1 MKNLQSENSG
11 SCRSKAVRFTL
22 IELLVNTSISSLH
35 FFKRGDKL
43 EVQNTPLF
51 LKKGEG
57 LGEGKNL
64 FSRETK
70 FFPSPIKP
78 FTLIE
83 LLVVIA
89 IIAILAAILLPAL
102 QSARRRG
109 QGTGCLNNIKQL
121 YSGVL
126 AYSAANDDV
135 LPSATAN
142 KGKGG
147 YGWWQEMFCLQ
158 KYIQFK
164 RPAHTYFDPEV
175 LNCPANTKRTSF
187 QGSYTVYVSYALNS
201 RIGYFN
207 GDGTVDTRTDS
218 RKNWVKWSS
227 KNNYLT
233 KSTLFTE
240 KWTCF
245 KPTLYA
251 SNTRGLLQYTT
262 SNSLSIGADK
272 AHPGGANHLLAD
284 GHAETW
290 NYALIYGAY
299 NYVAIWNAPTAASIK
314 EITTNH

>member
-1 MKNLQSENSG
+1 MKNLTVKMSG
-11 SCRSKAVRFTL
+11 SCRSKAERFTL
-22 IELLVNTSISSLH
+22 IELLI
-35 FFKRGDKL
+35 
-43 EVQNTPLF
+43 
-51 LKKGEG
+51 
-57 LGEGKNL
+57 
-64 FSRETK
+64 
-70 FFPSPIKP
+70 
-78 FTLIE
+78 
-83 LLVVIA
+83 VIA

-109 QGTGCLNNIKQL
+109 QGTGCLNNMKQL
-121 YSGVL
+121 YAAVL
-126 AYSAANDDV
+126 AYSEANDDV
-135 LPSATAN
+135 LMSATAN
-142 KGKGG
+142 KSRGG
-147 YGWWQEMFCLQ
+147 YGWWQEMLCL
-158 KYIQFK
+158 KGYIPYK
-164 RPAHTYFDPEV
+164 KLSATYREPAV

-187 QGSYTVYVSYALNS
+187 QGSYTVYVSYACNS

-227 KNNYLT
+227 KNPYLS

-262 SNSLSIGADK
+262 YNSLAIAGEK

-284 GHAETW
+284 GHAEMW
-290 NYALIYGAY
+290 NYALIYGSY

-314 EITTNH
+314 QVMINH

>member
-1 MKNLQSENSG
+1 MEIIMKNLLPENSG
-11 SCRSKAVRFTL
+11 SCRSKA
-22 IELLVNTSISSLH
+22 
-35 FFKRGDKL
+35 
-43 EVQNTPLF
+43 
-51 LKKGEG
+51 
-57 LGEGKNL
+57 
-64 FSRETK
+64 SR
-70 FFPSPIKP
+70 

-109 QGTGCLNNIKQL
+109 QGAGCLNNMKQL
-121 YSGVL
+121 YGSVL
-126 AYSAANDDV
+126 AYSEANDDV
-135 LPSATAN
+135 LMSATSN
-142 KGKGG
+142 KDKGG
-147 YGWWQEMFCLQ
+147 YGWWQEMVCLK

-164 RPAHTYFDPEV
+164 RPAHTYFDPDV

-187 QGSYTVYVSYALNS
+187 QGSYTVYVSYAFNS
-201 RIGYFN
+201 RVGYYN
-207 GDGTVDTRTDS
+207 GDGTIDTRGDS

-227 KNNYLT
+227 RNPYVSKT
-233 KSTLFTE
+233 TLFTE

-262 SNSLSIGADK
+262 SNSLAIAGEK

-284 GHAETW
+284 GHAEMW

-299 NYVAIWNAPTAASIK
+299 DYVAIWNAPTAASIK
-314 EITTNH
+314 QIMTNH